1 MGGGGGSVPGSM
13 TAAAGGPTVGPWAR
27 RAGPPAATPGSPGR
41 RPRWRRPSGCWAW
54 SGRRG
59 AAARLEVAA
68 LSALTV
74 AGFLVAGRRR
84 LPTALLAAWT
94 FAPAIVLALRERG
107 EGTMFLLIVALSYLV
122 LVEDD
127 RWVRIAAGTV
137 AVLTPAAVTL
147 AVRPDWGWPF
157 WTAGILFGWLSAEQ
171 MRRFRALVAELTAT
185 RERLAEQAVLLERR
199 RIAAELHDLVGHSL
213 GVLLLH
219 VTGARRRIRDDPAGA
234 EQALRQAETIG
245 RSGLAEIRR
254 GVAALRDEPGAALA
268 PTPTAAD
275 LPELVERTAA
285 AGSRVELAVTGE
297 LAGVAAMTGLAVYRV
312 VQESLANAARHAPGA
327 AVQVRVQVR
336 PDAVEVAVV
345 DSGPAAAG
353 PTRPAAGPG
362 AGVGLVG
369 MRERVE
375 ALGGTLSAGRVPGG
389 WRVAASLPRAPDPEA
404 VPSR

>member
-1 MGGGGGSVPGSM
+1 MGAPSWTSRGHAWFAG
-13 TAAAGGPTVGPWAR
+13 AAAAVAAAVGVL
-27 RAGPPAATPGSPGR
+27 GVVGTP
-41 RPRWRRPSGCWAW
+41 
-54 SGRRG
+54 G

-74 AGFLVAGRRR
+74 AGFLVASRRR

-127 RWVRIAAGTV
+127 RRVRIAAGAV

-254 GVAALRDEPGAALA
+254 GVAALRDEPGTALA

-327 AVQVRVQVR
+327 PVQVRVQVR

-353 PTRPAAGPG
+353 STRPAAGPG